1 MGWGLVLNLAN
12 SILLLSSL
20 FSLPF
25 ISHFQNV
32 QRQSQLHVV
41 ISISYMQILK
51 KCLLRNKSGW
61 GGGGP
66 VDTVYITLV
75 PVHLTYD
82 TINIHVYKFHRKVK

>member
-12 SILLLSSL
+12 SILLLNSL

-51 KCLLRNKSGW
+51 KCLLRNKSG
-61 GGGGP
+61 
-66 VDTVYITLV
+66 D
-75 PVHLTYD
+75 
-82 TINIHVYKFHRKVK
+82 RKAWSTESQFRKSKKSNKVLMCDL

>member
-12 SILLLSSL
+12 SILLLNSL

-51 KCLLRNKSGW
+51 KLLLREKVW
-61 GGGGP
+61 GGGEGQAM
-66 VDTVYITLV
+66 L
-75 PVHLTYD
+75 
-82 TINIHVYKFHRKVK
+82 RA